1 MIKKP
6 SLFRLLG
13 WESPTVLILIA
24 ASLLMRQAYWHV
36 GFGVTAMLIFALKQW
51 RSWFYWQRA
60 EREDQRDAE
69 LNRQRLQ
76 GLIAIKERQTELIQ
90 TQLRRNEQRLEQAM
104 GLIHDALDKMAQSF
118 FGLNDTNVRQKDRL
132 LVLMHQLSLGD
143 KTAIS
148 SEQQIDMRGFVANT
162 RAVLNYYSQIIIKVA
177 TQSLVTV
184 QKIDDMSKQMDKIV
198 NLVKDVRYISD
209 QTNLLA
215 LNAAIEAARA
225 GDSGR
230 GFAVVAD
237 EVRSLS
243 KSSDRFSDQI
253 GSTVQDTKHVV
264 MVARDIVSELA
275 SMDMNHALAARSELD
290 NMLGR
295 IDQLQGFLGDGLSE
309 MTQVTSIMGTSI
321 QDAIRGLQIEDII
334 RQLLEEIQGEQ
345 GALNQVMQEL
355 GRQCHGLE
363 QTWDPAQCTSLQHML
378 SERQRWLSEA
388 PRSVVQATDMTSG
401 DVELF

>member
-1 MIKKP
+1 MKRP
-6 SLFRLLG
+6 SGLRLLG
-13 WESPTVLILIA
+13 WETPVIVVLLV
-24 ASLLMRQAYWHV
+24 ASLLMPRAEWRMV
-36 GFGVTAMLIFALKQW
+36 LGLAAIMIVLIQQW
-51 RSWFYWQRA
+51 RVHQQWLRA
-60 EREDQRDAE
+60 ERSAQLEDARSAQRM
-69 LNRQRLQ
+69 Q
-76 GLIAIKERQTELIQ
+76 GLMGVKEQQ
-90 TQLRRNEQRLEQAM
+90 TQLIQAQLHRNEQRLEQAL

-132 LVLMHQLSLGD
+132 LTLMQQLSLHDEIGGD
-143 KTAIS
+143 A
-148 SEQQIDMRGFVANT
+148 EHRVDMRGFVANT
-162 RAVLNYYSQIIIKVA
+162 REVLNYYSQIIIKVA

-184 QKIDDMSKQMDKIV
+184 QKIDDMSRQMDKIV

-225 GDSGR
+225 GESGR

-275 SMDMNHALAARSELD
+275 SMDMNQALAARAELD
-290 NMLGR
+290 SMLER
-295 IDQLQGFLGDGLSE
+295 IDRLQEFLGDGLLE
-309 MTQVTSIMGTSI
+309 MTQVTSIMGSSI
-321 QDAIRGLQIEDII
+321 QDAIRGLQVEDII

-345 GALNQVMQEL
+345 GALNQMMQEMEE
-355 GRQCHGLE
+355 RCHRLE
-363 QTWDPAQCTSLQHML
+363 KNWDPALCSSVQQLL
-378 SERQRWLSEA
+378 GERQRQLKEA
-388 PRSVVQATDMTSG
+388 PRTVVQATDMTSG